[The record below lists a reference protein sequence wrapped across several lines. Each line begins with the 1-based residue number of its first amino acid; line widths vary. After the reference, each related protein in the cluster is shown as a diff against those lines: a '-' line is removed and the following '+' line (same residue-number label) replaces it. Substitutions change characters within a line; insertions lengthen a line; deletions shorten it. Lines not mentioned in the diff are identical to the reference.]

1 MQIYN
6 PCTRNFLKNM
16 KKPEKNVFPSTD
28 FIYMTEEEK
37 ENHLS
42 QGNLSYVKGKN
53 KDLENSKFF
62 KNNIKN
68 DNNNFNF
75 GANVS
80 RNVSNDSEDDKKLL
94 KNSYDSIDTP
104 NDNIS
109 LHEIFGNSIKY
120 ILSLKPFLNKMDN
133 KSVKKMEFVYMKNDL
148 KKKGL
153 NVDKLLDGCL
163 DCMKD
168 IL

>member
-1 MQIYN
+1 M
-6 PCTRNFLKNM
+6 
-16 KKPEKNVFPSTD
+16 
-28 FIYMTEEEK
+28 
-37 ENHLS
+37 S

-94 KNSYDSIDTP
+94 KNSDDSIDTL

-120 ILSLKPFLNKMDN
+120 ILTLKPFLNKMDN